1 MKLPTQ
7 EECKILW
14 DKYGVLPN
22 IREHVTQVA
31 RVAGAVAAHIEK
43 HGAPVNRELVNRGAL
58 LHDIA
63 KTITL
68 QKGGSHSKL
77 GREIVLQEGYDERL
91 GNIILKHG
99 LNIFGVGLTLEEQIV
114 NYSDKRVRHEK
125 IVSLHERMG
134 DLKMRYPDSAQA
146 IDAKLPLYREFEER
160 YELHKIGGIVS

>member
-7 EECKILW
+7 KECKILW
-14 DKYGVLPN
+14 DKYGMLEN

-31 RVAGAVAAHIEK
+31 RVADAIAAHIEK
-43 HGAPVNRELVNRGAL
+43 HGILVNKELVNCGAL

-77 GREIVLQEGYDERL
+77 GKEIALKEGYDEAL
-91 GNIILKHG
+91 GIVILQHD
-99 LNIFGVGLTLEEQIV
+99 LNIFEPELTIEAQIV
-114 NYSDKRVRHEK
+114 NYADKRVKHEK

-134 DLKMRYPDSAQA
+134 DLKMRYPDSTQA